1 MATLFDA
8 IQIAVT
14 RRPGHTKWQIGSWLQ
29 QSHAG
34 RDARHPRLH
43 AESREPWVHNQFG
56 LSELAFESLG
66 ADLIRFGGTG
76 HTVPVPDEAITSE
89 LLRFRHQLAY
99 LRL

>member
-1 MATLFDA
+1 M
-8 IQIAVT
+8 
-14 RRPGHTKWQIGSWLQ
+14 
-29 QSHAG
+29 
-34 RDARHPRLH
+34 
-43 AESREPWVHNQFG
+43 HNQFG